1 MKGQTSKVLRI
12 VLLVFAIYYALYG
25 LLHVLF
31 PVLAGPKDP
40 SPERIL
46 GAAFI
51 TFALGALLSYL
62 EKSWEKVRIV
72 VQLQIVW
79 LILYVITMAWGLL
92 EGGIDAVAWIFT
104 IIGAVF
110 AILFAILYF
119 REERLQKQ

>member
-12 VLLVFAIYYALYG
+12 VLLVYAIYYALYG

-51 TFALGALLSYL
+51 TFALCALLAYL
-62 EKSWEKVRIV
+62 EKSWDKVRSLV
-72 VQLQIVW
+72 LVQVVW
-79 LILYVITMAWGLL
+79 LILYVITMAWGIL

-110 AILFAILYF
+110 AVLFLILYL
-119 REERLQKQ
+119 REEKIQK

>member
-12 VLLVFAIYYALYG
+12 ALLVYAIYYALYG

-51 TFALGALLSYL
+51 TFALGALLAYL
-62 EKSWEKVRIV
+62 EKSWDKVRSLV
-72 VQLQIVW
+72 LVQVVW
-79 LILYVITMAWGLL
+79 LILYTITMAWGIL

-110 AILFAILYF
+110 AVLFLILYL
-119 REERLQKQ
+119 REEKIQK